1 MIIHQITYKKY
12 TYKDVEKEIND
23 NYFDDSEYH
32 SRAFD
37 ILATYLRGQKL
48 IYMESK
54 AYCEQRL
61 NYLRQQRDGLAGQA
75 RPQPGVNS
83 SGINFPTP
91 PGF

>member
-1 MIIHQITYKKY
+1 MT
-12 TYKDVEKEIND
+12 VETLSGFVPGGLGLVTD
-23 NYFDDSEYH
+23 
-32 SRAFD
+32 
-37 ILATYLRGQKL
+37 
-48 IYMESK
+48 
-54 AYCEQRL
+54 EQRL